1 MRTLRQH
8 APVLALLAITALVY
22 MALWPAQ
29 FAWDDEALVRDNQW
43 TGDLHHLP
51 ELFRRDLWSTT
62 RLSTLESG
70 YYRPLF
76 LVSLALDR
84 AMFGLSA
91 SGAHLVSLLWHLG
104 AALALYV
111 LLEALVPKDRALL
124 GTAIFALH
132 PAQSEVLALVAARND
147 SMAALMTLLALR
159 LLLDPPLRPARGIGA
174 GLLLFGALLSKE
186 SALLAPLLL
195 LALDLGRWRRPGPLL
210 RYAPLVLAV
219 AAYLGLRAA
228 VGVGGGM
235 DAPLTGLRI
244 LGQNALGMLAIYARI
259 LLWPWPLSPARHIRY
274 LPALA
279 TTLPYLLAALG
290 LTIWGLLRG
299 ERRGLVLAGLAWAA
313 LTFAPTLA
321 ATVDKGLLGE
331 RYLYFPI
338 AGFALAL
345 ASALPRA
352 PLRWTAALALPF
364 ALVLELRLPQW
375 HDSRT
380 VWQAAQEAAPTPFTM
395 AGLGWYLHRDGEI
408 QESLPLF
415 VGALSGDPPYHDV
428 CELIVL
434 AHLEAKRT
442 EAAARVGK
450 WAIDERGCP
459 LDGEI
464 ANHTALA
471 LASLGRWEEAAAMA
485 RRKAGGPAGTGIVVI
500 AAAWAASGRLDAV
513 PALADRVPG
522 PPSFAERVAKLLRLA
537 HEDEAA
543 RAVLNQAQTRS
554 PVPEAP

>member
-1 MRTLRQH
+1 MKRTLTQH
-8 APVLALLAITALVY
+8 APVLLLLAITALVY
-22 MALWPAQ
+22 AALWPAT

-43 TGDLHHLP
+43 TGDLGHLP

-91 SGAHLVSLLWHLG
+91 SGAHVVSLLWHLG
-104 AALALYV
+104 AAGALYA
-111 LLEALVPKDRALL
+111 LLLRLVPQDRALL

-147 SMAALMTLLALR
+147 SMAALMTLLALW
-159 LLLDPPLRPARGIGA
+159 LVLDPPLRPARGVGA
-174 GLLLFGALLSKE
+174 FLLLFGALLSKE

-195 LALDLGRWRRPGPLL
+195 LALDLGRWRRSGALV
-210 RYAPLVLAV
+210 RYAPLLAAVL
-219 AAYLGLRAA
+219 AYLGLRAA
-228 VGVGGGM
+228 VGVGGAM
-235 DAPLTGLRI
+235 DAPLAGLEI
-244 LGQNALGMLAIYARI
+244 LGRNLLGMLAVYARI
-259 LLWPWPLSPARHIRY
+259 LLWPWPLSPARHLRY
-274 LPALA
+274 LPDLA
-279 TTLPYLLAALG
+279 TTLPFLVAALG
-290 LTIWGLLRG
+290 LAVWALARG
-299 ERRGLVLAGLAWAA
+299 ERRGLLLTGLAWAG

-331 RYLYFPI
+331 RYLYFPM

-345 ASALPRA
+345 AGALPRA
-352 PLRWTAALALPF
+352 PLRWTAALVLPF

-380 VWQAAQEAAPTPFTM
+380 VWQAAQDAAPTPFTM

-408 QESLPLF
+408 QASLPLF
-415 VGALSGDPPYHDV
+415 VGALSGEPPYHDV

-434 AHLEAKRT
+434 AHLEAKQT
-442 EAAARVGK
+442 EEAARIGR
-450 WAIDERGCP
+450 WAIDGRGCP
-459 LDGEI
+459 LNGEI

-471 LASLGRWEEAAAMA
+471 LATLGRWEEAAAMA
-485 RRKAGGPAGTGIVVI
+485 RRKLPSPAGTGIVVI

-537 HEDEAA
+537 HADEAA
-543 RAVLNQAQTRS
+543 RAVLAQARS
-554 PVPEAP
+554 PSPTTP